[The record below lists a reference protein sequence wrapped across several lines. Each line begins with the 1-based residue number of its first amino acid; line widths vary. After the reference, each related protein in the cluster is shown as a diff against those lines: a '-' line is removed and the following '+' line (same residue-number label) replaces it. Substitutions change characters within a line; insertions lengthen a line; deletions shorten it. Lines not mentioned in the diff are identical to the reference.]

1 MPALNL
7 SPNLA
12 RADDVYERLVQLHE
26 GLSEAES
33 LKVWARLVLTLANHI
48 GDPDV
53 IEQAIVV
60 ARGGVTRSGPP
71 RSP

>member
-1 MPALNL
+1 MAALNL

-12 RADDVYERLVQLHE
+12 CADDVYERLVGLHE

-48 GDPDV
+48 ADPDV
-53 IEQAIVV
+53 IEQAITV
-60 ARGGVTRSGPP
+60 ARSGVDRHGIG
-71 RSP
+71 